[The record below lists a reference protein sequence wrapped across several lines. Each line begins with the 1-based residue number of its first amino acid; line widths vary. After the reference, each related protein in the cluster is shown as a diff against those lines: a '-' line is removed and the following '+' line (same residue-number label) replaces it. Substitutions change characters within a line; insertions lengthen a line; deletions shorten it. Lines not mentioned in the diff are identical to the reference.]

1 MSEQAAVTEQA
12 ERLGH
17 TTTFHL
23 GEHDR
28 NAGSD
33 SRRIRDVQ
41 EAGAD
46 TYYLDEF
53 EMSLPHRPEL
63 PIPVVES

>member
-1 MSEQAAVTEQA
+1 MLEQAPVTERA
-12 ERLGH
+12 ERPWH
-17 TTTFHL
+17 TTTHL
-23 GEHDR
+23 GGRGR

-41 EAGAD
+41 AVGAD
-46 TYYLDEF
+46 TYYLDDF